1 MCMIIYQRIV
11 SYFIFLIIAYKAFLC
26 YNIYHRNQSPVNTYN
41 NKEKVI
47 YMKYVCIICGYA
59 YDEDLGDLDNG
70 IDPETMWDDL
80 PDDFEC
86 PVCGVSK
93 DEFESDNY

>member
-1 MCMIIYQRIV
+1 
-11 SYFIFLIIAYKAFLC
+11 
-26 YNIYHRNQSPVNTYN
+26 
-41 NKEKVI
+41 
-47 YMKYVCIICGYA
+47 MKYVCIICGYE
-59 YDEDLGDLDNG
+59 YDEDLGDPENG

>member
-1 MCMIIYQRIV
+1 
-11 SYFIFLIIAYKAFLC
+11 
-26 YNIYHRNQSPVNTYN
+26 
-41 NKEKVI
+41 
-47 YMKYVCIICGYA
+47 MKYVCIICGYE
-59 YDEDLGDLDNG
+59 YDENLGDPENG

-80 PDDFEC
+80 PEDFEC

>member
-1 MCMIIYQRIV
+1 
-11 SYFIFLIIAYKAFLC
+11 
-26 YNIYHRNQSPVNTYN
+26 
-41 NKEKVI
+41 
-47 YMKYVCIICGYA
+47 MKYVCIICGYE
-59 YDEDLGDLDNG
+59 YDEDLGDPENG
-70 IDPETMWDDL
+70 IDPDTMWDDL

>member
-1 MCMIIYQRIV
+1 
-11 SYFIFLIIAYKAFLC
+11 
-26 YNIYHRNQSPVNTYN
+26 
-41 NKEKVI
+41 
-47 YMKYVCIICGYA
+47 MKYVCIICGYE
-59 YDEDLGDLDNG
+59 YDEDLGDPENG

-80 PDDFEC
+80 PEDFEC